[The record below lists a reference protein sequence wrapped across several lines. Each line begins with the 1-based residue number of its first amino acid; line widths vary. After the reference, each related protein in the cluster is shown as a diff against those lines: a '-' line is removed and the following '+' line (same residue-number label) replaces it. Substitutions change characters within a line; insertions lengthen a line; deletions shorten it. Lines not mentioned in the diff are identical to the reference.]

1 MCELLL
7 TNFMTTTSAI
17 AAWEAEGLRLLG
29 TTATPDE
36 RAELRAA
43 AERIA
48 LASRAR
54 SAPGF
59 DRCASMVCALLAPPE
74 LCVVATCSR
83 SMKRVARADHV
94 WRPLTAQRFTCAGDL
109 RRAGSSSLALSGFQ
123 EYSRLAR
130 IWDHPDHASSEPPP
144 GMDAYSVV
152 LEIKID
158 GRRIAG
164 GIYELDNIR
173 DLGSSWAGHG
183 FGFYDLDPA
192 GLLAPT
198 ALESFDGD
206 TVSRMVASI
215 CVVRKSD
222 KKCLH
227 LLTDVGVA
235 DIDIDSVIFDSY
247 GQDGGSSF
255 NQVDAVY
262 EEFPASHDFKLY
274 GAVYDEA
281 GDVVRG
287 FTDPHGELRL
297 WDPEAREGFHSI
309 SPEIVLRRWHASKN
323 WV

>member
-1 MCELLL
+1 
-7 TNFMTTTSAI
+7 MTTTSAI

-59 DRCASMVCALLAPPE
+59 DRCASMVCSLLAPPE

-109 RRAGSSSLALSGFQ
+109 RRAGSSSLALTGFQ
-123 EYSRLAR
+123 EYSRMAR
-130 IWDHPDHASSEPPP
+130 IWYHPDRASRPP

-158 GRRIAG
+158 GKRVAG
-164 GIYELDNIR
+164 GVYELEEIR
-173 DLGSSWAGHG
+173 ADSAWAGEG
-183 FGFYDLDPA
+183 FGFYDLDPH
-192 GLLAPT
+192 GRLTPT

-206 TVSRMVASI
+206 PVRRMTVSV

-227 LLTDVGVA
+227 LVTDIGVDDA
-235 DIDIDSVIFDSY
+235 TERYILFDSETSC
-247 GQDGGSSF
+247 SSF
-255 NQVDAVY
+255 NNVDRDY
-262 EEFPASHDFKLY
+262 QDDYPATHDFRLW
-274 GAVYDEA
+274 GAVWNEA
-281 GDVVRG
+281 AEICG
-287 FTDPHGELRL
+287 FYGPHGGLRL
-297 WDPEAREGFHSI
+297 WDPDDGALPTET
-309 SPEIVLRRWHASKN
+309 VLRRWHASKN
-323 WV
+323 WA

>member
-1 MCELLL
+1 MS
-7 TNFMTTTSAI
+7 TTSAI

-29 TTATPDE
+29 TTATSDE

-74 LCVVATCSR
+74 LCLVATCSR

-130 IWDHPDHASSEPPP
+130 IWHHPDRASPRPP
-144 GMDAYSVV
+144 GMDAYSAV

-158 GRRIAG
+158 GKRIAG
-164 GIYELDNIR
+164 GMYELDVIR
-173 DLGSSWAGHG
+173 DGSWAGQG
-183 FGFYDLDPA
+183 FGLYDLDFA
-192 GLLAPT
+192 GLLAPS
-198 ALESFDGD
+198 ALESFGD
-206 TVSRMVASI
+206 FLDRMTVSI

-227 LLTDVGVA
+227 LITDICVRDV
-235 DIDIDSVIFDSY
+235 DESIDETTYNVLFDSY
-247 GQDGGSSF
+247 RHPSSSSF
-255 NQVDAVY
+255 NHVDADY
-262 EEFPASHDFKLY
+262 EEDYPATHDFQLC
-274 GAVYDEA
+274 GALYDEER
-281 GDVVRG
+281 DVFCG
-287 FTDPHGELRL
+287 FTSPHGELRL
-297 WDPEAREGFHSI
+297 WDPEVDGGSQ
-309 SPEIVLRRWHASKN
+309 SSQPSTEITLRRWHASKN

>member
-1 MCELLL
+1 
-7 TNFMTTTSAI
+7 MTTTGAI

-29 TTATPDE
+29 TTPTPDE

-130 IWDHPDHASSEPPP
+130 IWHHPDRASQPP
-144 GMDAYSVV
+144 GIEAYSVV

-158 GRRIAG
+158 GRRIVG
-164 GIYELDNIR
+164 GVYELEDMR
-173 DLGSSWAGHG
+173 DGFDVGKGNFDPHG
-183 FGFYDLDPA
+183 RLT
-192 GLLAPT
+192 PT
-198 ALESFDGD
+198 ALESFAGD
-206 TVSRMVASI
+206 PVRRMTVSI

-222 KKCLH
+222 QKCLH
-227 LLTDVGVA
+227 LATDIGVTNA
-235 DIDIDSVIFDSY
+235 DDDYVDFESLIAQGSCC
-247 GQDGGSSF
+247 SSF
-255 NQVDAVY
+255 NNVY
-262 EEFPASHDFKLY
+262 GNNEDNATHEFTLY
-274 GAVYDEA
+274 GAVWPSDGHGEVQ
-281 GDVVRG
+281 DG
-287 FTDPHGELRL
+287 FTSPHGALRL
-297 WDPEAREGFHSI
+297 WDHVDEEFKC
-309 SPEIVLRRWHASKN
+309 PEIVLKRWHASKN

>member
-1 MCELLL
+1 
-7 TNFMTTTSAI
+7 MTTTSAI

-59 DRCASMVCALLAPPE
+59 DRCAALVSAFLGAPE

-130 IWDHPDHASSEPPP
+130 IWHHPDRASEPP

-158 GRRIAG
+158 GKRAAG
-164 GIYELDNIR
+164 GVYELEEIR
-173 DLGSSWAGHG
+173 ADSAWAGEG
-183 FGFYDLDPA
+183 FGFYDLDRH
-192 GLLAPT
+192 GRLT
-198 ALESFDGD
+198 QSALQPFVEPLWLH
-206 TVSRMVASI
+206 RMTMSI

-227 LLTDVGVA
+227 LVTDIVVENAEHDYIVFDGYQH
-235 DIDIDSVIFDSY
+235 IDS
-247 GQDGGSSF
+247 SSF
-255 NQVDAVY
+255 NKVDGNYVKGNSRAI
-262 EEFPASHDFKLY
+262 HDFRLY
-274 GAVYDEA
+274 GADWDEERSIM
-281 GDVVRG
+281 RG

-297 WDPEAREGFHSI
+297 WDPARAESDEGALPADI
-309 SPEIVLRRWHASKN
+309 ILRRWHASKN

>member
-1 MCELLL
+1 MS
-7 TNFMTTTSAI
+7 TTSAI

-59 DRCASMVCALLAPPE
+59 DRCASMVCSLLAPPD

-94 WRPLTAQRFTCAGDL
+94 WRPLTARRFTCAGDL

-130 IWDHPDHASSEPPP
+130 IWHHPDRASGPP
-144 GMDAYSVV
+144 GMEAYSVV

-158 GRRIAG
+158 GRRIVG
-164 GIYELDNIR
+164 GVYELEEIR
-173 DLGSSWAGHG
+173 VDSAWAGKG
-183 FGFYDLDPA
+183 FGFYDLDPH
-192 GLLAPT
+192 GRLTPTTLA
-198 ALESFDGD
+198 SFGD
-206 TVSRMVASI
+206 RVEDMTVSV

-227 LLTDVGVA
+227 LFTNNGISDYDEESLL
-235 DIDIDSVIFDSY
+235 FDNDHSS
-247 GQDGGSSF
+247 SSF
-255 NQVDAVY
+255 NDVDVDYRDWRDKAYHNIRLY
-262 EEFPASHDFKLY
+262 EAAWD
-274 GAVYDEA
+274 DEMLVA
-281 GDVVRG
+281 RG
-287 FTDPHGELRL
+287 FVAPYGELRL
-297 WDPEAREGFHSI
+297 WDPASDFLPTETI
-309 SPEIVLRRWHASKN
+309 LKRWHASKN

>member
-1 MCELLL
+1 
-7 TNFMTTTSAI
+7 MTTTSAI

-59 DRCASMVCALLAPPE
+59 DRCASMVCSLLGPPE

-109 RRAGSSSLALSGFQ
+109 RRAGSSSLTLSGFQ

-130 IWDHPDHASSEPPP
+130 IWHHPDRASEPP

-164 GIYELDNIR
+164 GVYELDLTSDGPWEGR
-173 DLGSSWAGHG
+173 G

-192 GLLAPT
+192 GLLAPS
-198 ALESFDGD
+198 ALEAGA
-206 TVSRMVASI
+206 VVEHMHVSI

-227 LLTDVGVA
+227 LVTDVGIDDA
-235 DIDIDSVIFDSY
+235 DDDHVLFDSY
-247 GQDGGSSF
+247 GGSSSF
-255 NQVDAVY
+255 SNVDKEY
-262 EEFPASHDFKLY
+262 QENYPATHDFRLW
-274 GAVYDEA
+274 GAVWNEA
-281 GDVVRG
+281 GDVLRG

-297 WDPEAREGFHSI
+297 WDPKADHGALPAEMI
-309 SPEIVLRRWHASKN
+309 LKRWHASKN

>member
-1 MCELLL
+1 
-7 TNFMTTTSAI
+7 MTTTSAI
-17 AAWEAEGLRLLG
+17 AAWEAEGLRLLS
-29 TTATPDE
+29 TSAKAED

-43 AERIA
+43 AERLA

-59 DRCASMVCALLAPPE
+59 DRCASMVCSLLAPPE

-130 IWDHPDHASSEPPP
+130 IWHHPDSASEPP

-152 LEIKID
+152 LEIKIE
-158 GRRIAG
+158 GKRVAG
-164 GIYELDNIR
+164 GIYELEV
-173 DLGSSWAGHG
+173 LGDGSPWAGEG
-183 FGFYDLDPA
+183 FGFDDLDPA
-192 GLLAPT
+192 GLLEPS
-198 ALESFDGD
+198 ALASIAWDP
-206 TVSRMVASI
+206 VSRLDVSI

-227 LLTDVGVA
+227 LITNIMVA
-235 DIDIDSVIFDSY
+235 DVDDDYILFDSLFAE
-247 GQDGGSSF
+247 DGCCSSF
-255 NQVDAVY
+255 NNVDGDYTTDNAT
-262 EEFPASHDFKLY
+262 HDFRLW
-274 GAVYDEA
+274 GAVWDEA
-281 GDVVRG
+281 ADVVRG
-287 FTDPHGELRL
+287 FISPHGELRL
-297 WDPEAREGFHSI
+297 WDPEAAENGDRGALATETI
-309 SPEIVLRRWHASKN
+309 LRRWHASKN

>member
-1 MCELLL
+1 M
-7 TNFMTTTSAI
+7 SARSS
-17 AAWEAEGLRLLG
+17 EPR
-29 TTATPDE
+29 P
-36 RAELRAA
+36 
-43 AERIA
+43 ERIA
-48 LASRAR
+48 LAARAR

-109 RRAGSSSLALSGFQ
+109 RRAGSSSLTLSGFQ

-130 IWDHPDHASSEPPP
+130 IWDHPDMPASEPPP

-198 ALESFDGD
+198 ALESF
-206 TVSRMVASI
+206 A
-215 CVVRKSD
+215 
-222 KKCLH
+222 
-227 LLTDVGVA
+227 
-235 DIDIDSVIFDSY
+235 
-247 GQDGGSSF
+247 
-255 NQVDAVY
+255 
-262 EEFPASHDFKLY
+262 
-274 GAVYDEA
+274 
-281 GDVVRG
+281 
-287 FTDPHGELRL
+287 
-297 WDPEAREGFHSI
+297 W
-309 SPEIVLRRWHASKN
+309 
-323 WV
+323 